1 MGALSQNRNR
11 EIVEQII
18 QLFKEKVMTKLSH
31 FRECEY
37 FPNQSM
43 YFSQPLNWQVSYCQE
58 NMEVQLRFATL

>member
-11 EIVEQII
+11 EIVEQVL
-18 QLFKEKVMTKLSH
+18 QLFKEEVMPKLSH

-43 YFSQPLNWQVSYCQE
+43 SFSQPLKWQVSHCQE
-58 NMEVQLRFATL
+58 IMEVQLRFATL

>member
-11 EIVEQII
+11 EIVEQVL
-18 QLFKEKVMTKLSH
+18 QLFKEEVMPKLSH

-43 YFSQPLNWQVSYCQE
+43 SFSQPLNCQVSHCQE
-58 NMEVQLRFATL
+58 IMEVQLRFATL